1 MQILSLLLLVIP
13 MVNAMTVWPK
23 PKSQVNAPDELF
35 VLDAT
40 NFRFETESESE
51 ILKNAFKRYR
61 GIIFNHSPA
70 FPGAEGKG
78 DVKGV
83 ISSASITVISQDE
96 TLSLETN
103 ESYNLTIS
111 GDDIQIASETVF
123 GAVRALE
130 TLSQLVD
137 RGTFVNGTKIV
148 DSPRFQFRATMIDTS
163 RHFYPISVILQH
175 LDAMAYSKFNV
186 LHWHIVDSISFPYES
201 AKFPEMSISGAYSPD
216 HVYTQDDIKTV
227 VEYALNRGIRVI
239 PEFDTPGHVRAG
251 YDALKPPIL
260 TTCYDSSVRSFYS
273 SIDRHTHTHTHTHT
287 TGSSDCWRRCNRTAR
302 SHIECNIRFP

>member
-1 MQILSLLLLVIP
+1 M
-13 MVNAMTVWPK
+13 
-23 PKSQVNAPDELF
+23 
-35 VLDAT
+35 LDAT
-40 NFRFETESESE
+40 NFRFETKSESQ

-163 RHFYPISVILQH
+163 RHFYPIPVILQH
-175 LDAMAYSKFNV
+175 IDAMAYSKFNV

-227 VEYALNRGIRVI
+227 VEYARNRGIRVI

-260 TTCYDSSVRSFYS
+260 TTCYDSSVRSFIHS
-273 SIDRHTHTHTHTHT
+273 SIDSHTHTHTQHRELRLLATVQL
-287 TGSSDCWRRCNRTAR
+287 GR
-302 SHIECNIRFP
+302 